1 MLGWVFLGVNA
12 NILQPRFPWNKG
24 ISLSQLPCRSCEVA
38 KIWPEY
44 WPWSCQ
50 MIWIYSKPVSI
61 KTASHSTYSW
71 MWMKNALKVGL
82 LKLMLF
88 LMNFVYQ
95 TFQEEETCFA
105 RQCCAERLVNTTY
118 IKTLI
123 LRFFFGRRLT
133 FRWWENDLNHWPICS
148 TDVTANLPFRGSKIV
163 TNALMKWPSQSYQQ
177 NHDVETS
184 ISTTPQ
190 QELWIS
196 KNDLERIFQNHSI
209 MAILRTVPI

>member
-1 MLGWVFLGVNA
+1 ML
-12 NILQPRFPWNKG
+12 
-24 ISLSQLPCRSCEVA
+24 CR
-38 KIWPEY
+38 
-44 WPWSCQ
+44 
-50 MIWIYSKPVSI
+50 
-61 KTASHSTYSW
+61 
-71 MWMKNALKVGL
+71 KVG
-82 LKLMLF
+82 K
-88 LMNFVYQ
+88 YYI
-95 TFQEEETCFA
+95 
-105 RQCCAERLVNTTY
+105 Y

-196 KNDLERIFQNHSI
+196 KNDLERICENHSI
-209 MAILRTVPI
+209 MAILGTVPMQNQHKNMLGRYNSKNTNSHPSKPSNPPPHTGDPDPRTPGLDHTRRHNGGPTRDVN